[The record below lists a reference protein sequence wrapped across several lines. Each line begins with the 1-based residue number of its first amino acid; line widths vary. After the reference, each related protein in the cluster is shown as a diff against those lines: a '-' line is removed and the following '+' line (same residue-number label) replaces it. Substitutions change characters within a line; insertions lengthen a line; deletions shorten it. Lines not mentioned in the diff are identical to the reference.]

1 MARRIVRVKR
11 PAAVVAVNQTTSK
24 RKRRYRRKPQFRW
37 KVFSTCGK
45 TTKRRT
51 TKRRTTKRRATKRK
65 TTKQRTT
72 RRRTTKRRT

>member
-11 PAAVVAVNQTTSK
+11 PAAAVAVNQTTSK
-24 RKRRYRRKPQFRW
+24 RKRRYRRKPKFCW

-51 TKRRTTKRRATKRK
+51 TKRKTTKRK

-72 RRRTTKRRT
+72 RRRTARRRT

>member
-51 TKRRTTKRRATKRK
+51 TKRRT
-65 TTKQRTT
+65 
-72 RRRTTKRRT
+72 